1 MRSRTEYSGGAV
13 MTDCKWGPWKVRNNP
28 MNGDEPFEVYQKR
41 DDGEPMHG
49 GNCRIHSTW
58 PSKEA
63 AQAVADKLNGGEQI

>member
-1 MRSRTEYSGGAV
+1 MDNLEY
-13 MTDCKWGPWKVRNNP
+13 GPWKVRNNP
-28 MNGDEPFEVYQKR
+28 MSEEPFEVYQKR

-58 PSKEA
+58 PSRET